1 MRQRKLKNL
10 NERLDAFSR
19 FIIEDPAAHRGRWK
33 EVFGN
38 DKPIWLEIG
47 CGKGQFITRHAA
59 LHPERNYIAVEGH
72 ESVVLRAL
80 EKAAAM
86 NGTAGTAVDTARAS
100 ETSGD
105 GTAVDTARAS
115 ETSGA
120 ETAGDAA
127 NSAGTPGSAGAEDKA
142 GPGNLCFIL
151 EYVRDIRDLF
161 ADGELEGVYLNFSDP
176 WPKERHAKRRLTY
189 GKRLRQYA
197 QIIRPGG
204 VIAFKTDNEGLF
216 DFSLE
221 QIQQEGMEILEMSR
235 DLHRSP
241 YSEENITTEYEDK
254 FASTGKNI
262 NYVKFRA

>member
-10 NERLDAFSR
+10 DERLDAFSR
-19 FIIEDPAAHRGRWK
+19 FIIEEPAAHRGRWK

-80 EKAAAM
+80 EKAAVMKDA
-86 NGTAGTAVDTARAS
+86 AGNAVDTARAS

-105 GTAVDTARAS
+105 GTAVD
-115 ETSGA
+115 
-120 ETAGDAA
+120 AA
-127 NSAGTPGSAGAEDKA
+127 NSAGTPGGAGAEDTA

>member
-19 FIIEDPAAHRGRWK
+19 FIIEEPTAHRGRWK

-72 ESVVLRAL
+72 ESVALRAL
-80 EKAAAM
+80 EKAADM

-105 GTAVDTARAS
+105 GTAVD
-115 ETSGA
+115 
-120 ETAGDAA
+120 AA
-127 NSAGTPGSAGAEDKA
+127 NSAGNPGGAGAEDTA

>member
-10 NERLDAFSR
+10 DERLDAFSR
-19 FIIEDPAAHRGRWK
+19 FIIEEPAAHRGRWK

-86 NGTAGTAVDTARAS
+86 NGTAGTAVDTDGAS
-100 ETSGD
+100 EVSGA
-105 GTAVDTARAS
+105 GTAV
-115 ETSGA
+115 
-120 ETAGDAA
+120 DAA
-127 NSAGTPGSAGAEDKA
+127 NSAGTPGGAEDKA
-142 GPGNLCFIL
+142 GQGNLCFIL

>member
-10 NERLDAFSR
+10 DERLDAFSR
-19 FIIEDPAAHRGRWK
+19 FIIEEPAAHRGRWK

-86 NGTAGTAVDTARAS
+86 NGT
-100 ETSGD
+100 
-105 GTAVDTARAS
+105 
-115 ETSGA
+115 
-120 ETAGDAA
+120 
-127 NSAGTPGSAGAEDKA
+127 A

-216 DFSLE
+216 DFSME
-221 QIQQEGMEILEMSR
+221 QIQQEGMEILELSR

>member
-10 NERLDAFSR
+10 DERLDAFSR
-19 FIIEDPAAHRGRWK
+19 FIIEEPAAHRGCWK

-86 NGTAGTAVDTARAS
+86 KDAAGDAVDAARAS
-100 ETSGD
+100 ETRGD
-105 GTAVDTARAS
+105 GTAV
-115 ETSGA
+115 
-120 ETAGDAA
+120 DAA
-127 NSAGTPGSAGAEDKA
+127 NSAGTPGGAGAEDTA
-142 GPGNLCFIL
+142 GQGNLCFIL

>member
-10 NERLDAFSR
+10 DERLDAFSR

-86 NGTAGTAVDTARAS
+86 NGTAGDAVDA
-100 ETSGD
+100 D
-105 GTAVDTARAS
+105 GAPEV
-115 ETSGA
+115 SGA

-127 NSAGTPGSAGAEDKA
+127 NSAGTPGGAGAEDKA

-235 DLHRSP
+235 DLHRSS

>member
-10 NERLDAFSR
+10 DERLDAFSR
-19 FIIEDPAAHRGRWK
+19 FIIEEPAAHRGRWK

-72 ESVVLRAL
+72 ESVALRAL

-86 NGTAGTAVDTARAS
+86 NGTAGTAVDAAGAP
-100 ETSGD
+100 EVSGA
-105 GTAVDTARAS
+105 GTAV
-115 ETSGA
+115 
-120 ETAGDAA
+120 DAA
-127 NSAGTPGSAGAEDKA
+127 NSAGTPGGAGAEDTA
-142 GPGNLCFIL
+142 GQGNLCFIL

-161 ADGELEGVYLNFSDP
+161 ADGELEGIYLNFSDP

>member
-10 NERLDAFSR
+10 DERLDAFSR
-19 FIIEDPAAHRGRWK
+19 FIIEKPAAHRGRWK

-86 NGTAGTAVDTARAS
+86 KDAAGDAVDA
-100 ETSGD
+100 D
-105 GTAVDTARAS
+105 GAPEV
-115 ETSGA
+115 SGA

-127 NSAGTPGSAGAEDKA
+127 NSAGTPGGAGTEDKA

>member
-19 FIIEDPAAHRGRWK
+19 FIIEEPAAHRGRWK

-86 NGTAGTAVDTARAS
+86 NGTAG
-100 ETSGD
+100 
-105 GTAVDTARAS
+105 
-115 ETSGA
+115 
-120 ETAGDAA
+120 
-127 NSAGTPGSAGAEDKA
+127 
-142 GPGNLCFIL
+142 PGNLCFIL
-151 EYVRDIRDLF
+151 EYVRGIRDLF

-241 YSEENITTEYEDK
+241 YSEENVTTEYEDK

>member
-10 NERLDAFSR
+10 DERLDAFSR
-19 FIIEDPAAHRGRWK
+19 FIIEEPAAHRGRWK

-86 NGTAGTAVDTARAS
+86 NGTAG
-100 ETSGD
+100 
-105 GTAVDTARAS
+105 
-115 ETSGA
+115 
-120 ETAGDAA
+120 
-127 NSAGTPGSAGAEDKA
+127 
-142 GPGNLCFIL
+142 PGNLCFIL
-151 EYVRDIRDLF
+151 EYVRNIRDLF

-176 WPKERHAKRRLTY
+176 WPKARHAKRRLTY

>member
-10 NERLDAFSR
+10 DERLRAFSR
-19 FIIEDPAAHRGRWK
+19 FIVEEPTANKGRWN

-59 LHPERNYIAVEGH
+59 AHPDRNYIAVEGH

-80 EKAAAM
+80 EKAAAL
-86 NGTAGTAVDTARAS
+86 
-100 ETSGD
+100 ETVEALGGQAD
-105 GTAVDTARAS
+105 R
-115 ETSGA
+115 GA
-120 ETAGDAA
+120 D
-127 NSAGTPGSAGAEDKA
+127 
-142 GPGNLCFIL
+142 NLCFIL
-151 EYVRDIRDLF
+151 EYVKDIRDLF
-161 ADGELEGVYLNFSDP
+161 ADGELAGIYLNFSDP

-204 VIAFKTDNEGLF
+204 AIAFKTDNEGLF
-216 DFSLE
+216 AFSLE
-221 QIQQEGMEILEMSR
+221 QIEEEGMEILELSR
-235 DLHRSP
+235 DLHQSP

-254 FASTGKNI
+254 FASVGKNI

>member
-10 NERLDAFSR
+10 DERLDAFSR
-19 FIIEDPAAHRGRWK
+19 FIIEEPAAHRGRWK

-80 EKAAAM
+80 EKAAVM
-86 NGTAGTAVDTARAS
+86 NGTAGTAVDTDGAP
-100 ETSGD
+100 EVSGA
-105 GTAVDTARAS
+105 GTAD
-115 ETSGA
+115 
-120 ETAGDAA
+120 DAA
-127 NSAGTPGSAGAEDKA
+127 NSAGTPGGAGAEDTA

-161 ADGELEGVYLNFSDP
+161 ADGELEGIYLNFSDP

-204 VIAFKTDNEGLF
+204 VIAFKTDNEGAVRLF
-216 DFSLE
+216 SGADSAGGHGNPGNE
-221 QIQQEGMEILEMSR
+221 PRSAPGRRTAKKILPPNTKINSR
-235 DLHRSP
+235 PRGR
-241 YSEENITTEYEDK
+241 I
-254 FASTGKNI
+254 STM
-262 NYVKFRA
+262 